1 MQSSSRIVVTSDG
14 RKQLLSYNKT
24 QRKIVREN
32 VRSEEEYLEHLGK
45 IIQRDFFPDLDAV
58 KGGSVPAS
66 ETPDGRTPALTTPSK
81 TAECPPSRNPE
92 LDPIGMSLDKYLANN
107 TTEDNASFIEIIE
120 DADRRRGAKLSEF
133 FPPIVPEAL
142 TNEPETLAI
151 SDGSSSSQPKSS
163 VTTAPRSLESL
174 TSHNTV
180 HFLPDG
186 APPTAEELAEHFNRE
201 RKICPANSRFK
212 RPLAPPPQ
220 DKKKLFGGA
229 GSIKMGRIGI
239 DGKERLA
246 DSPLATPQAGG
257 YKFMDASPSPYS
269 LAADGT
275 PLITWG
281 EVDST
286 PYRLDEATGR
296 TPVISSGVSSFRIPS
311 PSARE
316 TIAHQL
322 ADKAGRQRAS
332 GRIEAMKIAKS
343 GLLSPHISKTT
354 LSPAARR
361 LLTSTGRLSFGGGGL
376 NTRPNS
382 GLRSSDLLSGT
393 TPRSTPRRLPSDLGI
408 VPRANSSL
416 TKPPRLVDKV
426 DAATVST
433 PGNETPSRSA
443 PDASITNDLL
453 RLPTSASRGGA

>member
-1 MQSSSRIVVTSDG
+1 
-14 RKQLLSYNKT
+14 
-24 QRKIVREN
+24 
-32 VRSEEEYLEHLGK
+32 LGK

-66 ETPDGRTPALTTPSK
+66 ETIDGGSSTITTPPSLTK
-81 TAECPPSRNPE
+81 CPPSRNPE
-92 LDPIGMSLDKYLANN
+92 LDPTAMSLDKYLANN

-133 FPPIVPEAL
+133 FPRSAPETL
-142 TNEPETLAI
+142 TNEEQALAI
-151 SDGSSSSQPKSS
+151 TDGSSSSQSKSA
-163 VTTAPRSLESL
+163 VNAPRSLASL

-186 APPTAEELAEHFNRE
+186 AAPTAEELAEHFNRE

-212 RPLAPPPQ
+212 RPLAPPQ
-220 DKKKLFGGA
+220 DKKKLFGGGA
-229 GSIKMGRIGI
+229 GGIKMGRFGI
-239 DGKERLA
+239 DGKEKMA
-246 DSPLATPQAGG
+246 DSPLDTPQAGG

-296 TPVISSGVSSFRIPS
+296 TPVIASGVSSFRIPS

-361 LLTSTGRLSFGGGGL
+361 LLTSTGRLSFGGI
-376 NTRPNS
+376 NNRPNS
-382 GLRSSDLLSGT
+382 GLRSSDSLSGT

-416 TKPPRLVDKV
+416 TKPPRLVDRV
-426 DAATVST
+426 DAATMS
-433 PGNETPSRSA
+433 PQGDETPSRST

-453 RLPTSASRGGA
+453 RLPTCTNRGGT